1 MAEVRVEI
9 EIAAPIKKVFD
20 FVADVETHP
29 FYAGHFVSSVRMTS
43 TKRQGIGVT
52 FQQVHKGSGLV
63 RDSEIIE
70 FVQNEKITWIS
81 RGSSG
86 ETLVNY
92 WFRET
97 PKGTKLI
104 HAASSP
110 AFDDPIRRR
119 SVYEDNEKELANLKK
134 MMEETR

>member
-1 MAEVRVEI
+1 MADVRLEI

-29 FYAGHFVSSVRMTS
+29 LYAGHFVRSVRITS
-43 TKRQGIGVT
+43 TKRKGIGVT
-52 FQQVHKGSGLV
+52 FQQVQKKSGLV

-70 FVQNEKITWIS
+70 FIQNERVTWIT

-92 WFRET
+92 WFKET
-97 PKGTKLI
+97 PTGTKVI

-110 AFDDPIRRR
+110 AFDDPIRRA
-119 SVYEDNEKELANLKK
+119 SVYEDNEKELANMKK
-134 MMEETR
+134 MMEER

>member
-1 MAEVRVEI
+1 MAEVRLEI

-29 FYAGHFVSSVRMTS
+29 LYAGHFVSSVRITS
-43 TKRQGIGVT
+43 TKRQGAGVT
-52 FQQVHKGSGLV
+52 FQQIQKKSGLV

-70 FVQNEKITWIS
+70 FIQNEKVTWVS

-92 WFRET
+92 WFKET
-97 PKGTKLI
+97 PAGTKVI

-110 AFDDPIRRR
+110 AFDDPVRRT
-119 SVYEDNEKELANLKK
+119 SVYEDNAQELANMKK
-134 MMEETR
+134 MMEEG